1 MKKLLALTLVG
12 SSLFLGCISIK
23 AEEYDAFGINYSGDA
38 SIGNN
43 IYGINTAD
51 GTKTLLTTKVFD
63 SNSWSA
69 GTSYVS
75 STTGEI
81 MIRGGGSNYHAYNW
95 KTNIWRDVTVD
106 NSGMTMF
113 EKPTSFGVDSS
124 TVQIGSDTN
133 DVDITAEG
141 LSIDGDPVISKKAN
155 GELHIGKNSWITKE
169 ENGRQKVWA
178 KDAAG
183 NSIPID
189 YTNGTKLLINGR
201 DVEQSINNVGAL
213 FLNRTLTDEGFEKTF
228 ALNHLGPFM
237 LTTSLLELLNSNKY
251 SRIIN
256 VSSAAHF
263 NVVSD
268 SLKNSSYKRSFIESL
283 FFKTYLNKNDYQSKK
298 MDYKGGH
305 QYSRTKLM
313 NILFTY
319 KLARQLKKENT
330 TINCLHP
337 GFVASKFGHNNKGF
351 FKSFLKFGQRIK
363 AISIEDGALCSTY
376 LALSDQV
383 KNISGRYFDEDT
395 KEIQSSSMSHN
406 KSLQN
411 DLWRKSEQYINMI

>member
-1 MKKLLALTLVG
+1 MNTVLITGGTDGIGKQTAINIATENNHVIFVGRDKKKCELVRREIIDQSKNTKVNFFVGDLSLVSQNKLLALKV
-12 SSLFLGCISIK
+12 I
-23 AEEYDAFGINYSGDA
+23 ENYP
-38 SIGNN
+38 NLN
-43 IYGINTAD
+43 I
-51 GTKTLLTTKVFD
+51 L
-63 SNSWSA
+63 
-69 GTSYVS
+69 
-75 STTGEI
+75 
-81 MIRGGGSNYHAYNW
+81 
-95 KTNIWRDVTVD
+95 
-106 NSGMTMF
+106 
-113 EKPTSFGVDSS
+113 
-124 TVQIGSDTN
+124 
-133 DVDITAEG
+133 
-141 LSIDGDPVISKKAN
+141 
-155 GELHIGKNSWITKE
+155 
-169 ENGRQKVWA
+169 
-178 KDAAG
+178 
-183 NSIPID
+183 
-189 YTNGTKLLINGR
+189 
-201 DVEQSINNVGAL
+201 INNVGAL
-213 FLNRTLTDEGFEKTF
+213 FLKHTLTDEGFEKTF

-237 LTTSLLELLNSNKY
+237 LTTSLLELLNSNRS

-263 NVVSD
+263 NVVND

-319 KLARQLKKENT
+319 KLARQLKRENT

-376 LALSDQV
+376 LALSNEV
-383 KNISGRYFDEDT
+383 KNISGKYFDEDT
-395 KEIQSSSMSHN
+395 KEIQSSNMSHN

-411 DLWRKSEQYINMI
+411 DLWKKSEQYINMI

>member
-1 MKKLLALTLVG
+1 MNTVLITGGTDGIGKQTAINIATENNHVIFVGRDKKKCELVRREIIDQSKNSKIDFFVGDLSLVSQNKFLALKV
-12 SSLFLGCISIK
+12 I
-23 AEEYDAFGINYSGDA
+23 ENYP
-38 SIGNN
+38 NLN
-43 IYGINTAD
+43 I
-51 GTKTLLTTKVFD
+51 L
-63 SNSWSA
+63 
-69 GTSYVS
+69 
-75 STTGEI
+75 
-81 MIRGGGSNYHAYNW
+81 
-95 KTNIWRDVTVD
+95 
-106 NSGMTMF
+106 
-113 EKPTSFGVDSS
+113 
-124 TVQIGSDTN
+124 
-133 DVDITAEG
+133 
-141 LSIDGDPVISKKAN
+141 
-155 GELHIGKNSWITKE
+155 
-169 ENGRQKVWA
+169 
-178 KDAAG
+178 
-183 NSIPID
+183 
-189 YTNGTKLLINGR
+189 
-201 DVEQSINNVGAL
+201 INNVGAL

-268 SLKNSSYKRSFIESL
+268 SLENSSYKRSFIESL

-411 DLWRKSEQYINMI
+411 DLWKKSEQYINMI